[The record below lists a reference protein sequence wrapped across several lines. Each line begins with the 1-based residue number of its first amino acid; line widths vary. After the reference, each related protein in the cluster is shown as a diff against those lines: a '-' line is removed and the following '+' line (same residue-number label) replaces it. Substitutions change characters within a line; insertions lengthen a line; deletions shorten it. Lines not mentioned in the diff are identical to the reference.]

1 MMVDSS
7 FTISMIH
14 KFVTMLFVLLLF
26 SGCTS
31 VSNKQLE
38 LSQQSLKSGDYSG
51 AFDHAAQS
59 LESEIDNLKTQAIFP
74 DISRAAF
81 NDHLSQ
87 AKHYEQI
94 NQWDAAVQ
102 RYESVVSMQGRIE
115 AIQLRLK
122 NFMALEKKISAK
134 EIALIQAILHI
145 QWPDVTAANQ
155 HAKGNAAG
163 EHYQRALSHAKVK
176 EYRAAVSEFNRSS
189 QFISCY
195 QDACRLS
202 KKYKLLADQAD
213 ALRYY
218 KLGETAAARDEYRNA
233 SHAFNQALTFI
244 ASFRDAGK
252 LARHYKNLADEKDA
266 AIQYAQGLAEAR
278 LGHYRLAA
286 NAFSNAIGF
295 VSHYKDAQRLL
306 LHYTRLANEED
317 ASEHYS
323 RALGYVDQDEF
334 LMAATEFRKA
344 NQFIPGFRDALQ
356 QARWADDAIPPEM
369 YQVKRLVMQEI
380 QDHGMQP
387 RWYGHYTQKDF
398 VSMKRGNVIVKQGH
412 YKRHRKEWVYP
423 VYIEMSGVVKDQA
436 GVQHPLATSV
446 TEMFTL
452 YRNEHRQ
459 WEAEFKH

>member
-1 MMVDSS
+1 MMAHSS
-7 FTISMIH
+7 FTISIIH
-14 KFVTMLFVLLLF
+14 KVLAVLFLSLLV

-59 LESEIDNLKTQAIFP
+59 LESEIDNSKTQAIFP

-87 AKHYEQI
+87 AKQNEQI
-94 NQWDAAVQ
+94 NQWDAVVQ
-102 RYESVVSMQGRIE
+102 HYESVVAMQGRIE

-122 NFMALEKKISAK
+122 TFMALEKKISAK
-134 EIALIQAILHI
+134 EIGLIQAILNI
-145 QWPDVTAANQ
+145 QLSDVAAANQ
-155 HAKGNAAG
+155 HAKGKAA
-163 EHYQRALSHAKVK
+163 ENHYQRALSQAKVK
-176 EYRAAVSEFNRSS
+176 QYRAAVSEFNRSS
-189 QFISCY
+189 QFVSCY

-218 KLGETAAARDEYRNA
+218 KLGQAAAARDEYRNA

-252 LARHYKNLADEKDA
+252 LAAHYKSLADYQDA
-266 AIQYAQGLAEAR
+266 AMHYQEGQVEAEM
-278 LGHYRLAA
+278 GHYRLAA
-286 NAFSNAIGF
+286 GAFSQAVRF
-295 VSHYKDAQRLL
+295 VANYKDAQRLL

-323 RALGYVDQDEF
+323 RALSHIDQDEF
-334 LMAATEFRKA
+334 LLAAAEFRKA
-344 NQFIPGFRDALQ
+344 DQFIPGFRDALQ
-356 QARWADDAIPPEM
+356 QARWADDAVPPDM
-369 YQVKRLVMQEI
+369 YKVKELVIHEI

-387 RWYGHYTQKDF
+387 RWYGNYTQKDF
-398 VSMKRGNVIVKQGH
+398 VSMKLGHVIVRKGH
-412 YKRHRKEWVYP
+412 FKRHRSIWAYP
-423 VYIEMSGVVKDQA
+423 VYIEMSGVVKGHD

-446 TEMFTL
+446 IERFTL
-452 YRNEHRQ
+452 YRNKHGQ